1 MTVLDKH
8 APVRERRVTNKT
20 SVAWITRNIR
30 NKMFERDRLKRKE
43 ISTDLSEDWSQYKHY
58 RNSVNIAMREAKKVY
73 YKSKFD
79 KHQNNPKQAW
89 RTINEILGR
98 KKKDTMINELKLGN
112 DTITSP
118 MRMAKCLNDYF
129 TSIGGKIGDSCSEH
143 TQNLN
148 FGRHMSDNLNTL
160 EFTLHPV
167 NESQVFRLLNNLSIS
182 KSTGCDKIPAKIL
195 KYSASVIT
203 PSLTNLFNSSI
214 GMGIFPSEW
223 KIARVVPL
231 HKKGSRSVLDNYRPI
246 SILPVISKIFEK
258 ILYEQLYEYFTTN
271 NLLSEQQF
279 GFRRFHST
287 STALL
292 DCTDEWYVNMDR
304 GLYNLAVFLDLKK
317 AFDTVNHDILL
328 AKLELYGIKNT
339 PLMLFKSYLSDRSQ
353 KCQVNGELSTLKY
366 LKYGVPQSSILG
378 PLLFLIYINDLPNC
392 LQHSTARM
400 FADDTNITVS
410 GKSIKEAEV
419 AINAD
424 LNNIREWLLSNRL
437 SLNLV
442 KTEYL
447 LIGSRH
453 NINTLEEQPRVFI
466 GDEPI
471 KGVQVTKT
479 LGVKIDQFLTW
490 DSHIDQISK
499 NISSGIS
506 AI

>member
-1 MTVLDKH
+1 M
-8 APVRERRVTNKT
+8 
-20 SVAWITRNIR
+20 
-30 NKMFERDRLKRKE
+30 
-43 ISTDLSEDWSQYKHY
+43 
-58 RNSVNIAMREAKKVY
+58 
-73 YKSKFD
+73 
-79 KHQNNPKQAW
+79 
-89 RTINEILGR
+89 
-98 KKKDTMINELKLGN
+98 
-112 DTITSP
+112 
-118 MRMAKCLNDYF
+118 
-129 TSIGGKIGDSCSEH
+129 
-143 TQNLN
+143 
-148 FGRHMSDNLNTL
+148 
-160 EFTLHPV
+160 
-167 NESQVFRLLNNLSIS
+167 
-182 KSTGCDKIPAKIL
+182 
-195 KYSASVIT
+195 
-203 PSLTNLFNSSI
+203 TNLFNSSI

-231 HKKGSRSVLDNYRPI
+231 HMKGSRSVLDNYRPI

-292 DCTDEWYVNMDR
+292 DCTDEWYVNMHR
-304 GLYNLAVFLDLKK
+304 GIYNLVVFLDLKK

-353 KCQVNGELSTLKY
+353 QCQVNGELSTLKY
-366 LKYGVPQSSILG
+366 LKYGVPQGSILS

-392 LQHSTARM
+392 LQHSTVRM

-419 AINAD
+419 AVNAD

-453 NINTLEEQPRVFI
+453 NINTLEEQPSVFI

-499 NISSGIS
+499 KISSGIS
-506 AI
+506 AMKKIKDFTNSDTLKSVYYGLVQPHFDHCCEVWNAINRGQSERLQKLQNRCARIIMNFKDEPGQSQMAVDQLGWISLEERRKHIMARLMFKVVNNLAPSRISSMFQNSNHIHSYNLRGSNSSLFLPRPNTEYGRKCFRYSGVKICNSIPEKVRNSESLNSFNRNISSVILTN

>member
-1 MTVLDKH
+1 
-8 APVRERRVTNKT
+8 
-20 SVAWITRNIR
+20 
-30 NKMFERDRLKRKE
+30 
-43 ISTDLSEDWSQYKHY
+43 
-58 RNSVNIAMREAKKVY
+58 
-73 YKSKFD
+73 
-79 KHQNNPKQAW
+79 
-89 RTINEILGR
+89 
-98 KKKDTMINELKLGN
+98 
-112 DTITSP
+112 
-118 MRMAKCLNDYF
+118 
-129 TSIGGKIGDSCSEH
+129 
-143 TQNLN
+143 
-148 FGRHMSDNLNTL
+148 
-160 EFTLHPV
+160 
-167 NESQVFRLLNNLSIS
+167 
-182 KSTGCDKIPAKIL
+182 
-195 KYSASVIT
+195 
-203 PSLTNLFNSSI
+203 
-214 GMGIFPSEW
+214 MGIFPSEW

-231 HKKGSRSVLDNYRPI
+231 HKKGSRSFLDNYRPI

-328 AKLELYGIKNT
+328 AKLELYVIKNT

-353 KCQVNGELSTLKY
+353 QCQVNGQLSTLKY
-366 LKYGVPQSSILG
+366 LKYGVPQSLILG

-419 AINAD
+419 AVNAD

-447 LIGSRH
+447 HVRKCI
-453 NINTLEEQPRVFI
+453 Q
-466 GDEPI
+466 
-471 KGVQVTKT
+471 KT
-479 LGVKIDQFLTW
+479 
-490 DSHIDQISK
+490 
-499 NISSGIS
+499 
-506 AI
+506 

>member
-1 MTVLDKH
+1 MSTLQCVKLRKFTTK
-8 APVRERRVTNKT
+8 ANLTNIKT
-20 SVAWITRNIR
+20 IQN
-30 NKMFERDRLKRKE
+30 RLGGRLM
-43 ISTDLSEDWSQYKHY
+43 IS
-58 RNSVNIAMREAKKVY
+58 
-73 YKSKFD
+73 
-79 KHQNNPKQAW
+79 
-89 RTINEILGR
+89 LGE

-118 MRMAKCLNDYF
+118 MRMANCLNDYF

-148 FGRHMSDNLNTL
+148 FGRHMSDNLNTSL

-182 KSTGCDKIPAKIL
+182 KSTGGDKIPAKIL
-195 KYSASVIT
+195 KKSASVIT
-203 PSLTNLFNSSI
+203 PSLTNLFNSAI

-223 KIARVVPL
+223 KSARVIPL

-339 PLMLFKSYLSDRSQ
+339 PLMLLKSYLSDRSQ

-366 LKYGVPQSSILG
+366 LKYGVPQGSILG

-410 GKSIKEAEV
+410 GKSVKEAEV
-419 AINAD
+419 AINVD

-499 NISSGIS
+499 KYLLE
-506 AI
+506 

>member
-1 MTVLDKH
+1 
-8 APVRERRVTNKT
+8 
-20 SVAWITRNIR
+20 
-30 NKMFERDRLKRKE
+30 
-43 ISTDLSEDWSQYKHY
+43 
-58 RNSVNIAMREAKKVY
+58 
-73 YKSKFD
+73 
-79 KHQNNPKQAW
+79 
-89 RTINEILGR
+89 
-98 KKKDTMINELKLGN
+98 
-112 DTITSP
+112 
-118 MRMAKCLNDYF
+118 MATAC
-129 TSIGGKIGDSCSEH
+129 
-143 TQNLN
+143 
-148 FGRHMSDNLNTL
+148 
-160 EFTLHPV
+160 
-167 NESQVFRLLNNLSIS
+167 
-182 KSTGCDKIPAKIL
+182 
-195 KYSASVIT
+195 
-203 PSLTNLFNSSI
+203 
-214 GMGIFPSEW
+214 
-223 KIARVVPL
+223 

-246 SILPVISKIFEK
+246 SILPVISKIFEN
-258 ILYEQLYEYFTTN
+258 ILYEQLYEYFTTT

-366 LKYGVPQSSILG
+366 LKYGVPQGSILG

-490 DSHIDQISK
+490 DSHILILTKFQK
-499 NISSGIS
+499 KYLLE
-506 AI
+506 